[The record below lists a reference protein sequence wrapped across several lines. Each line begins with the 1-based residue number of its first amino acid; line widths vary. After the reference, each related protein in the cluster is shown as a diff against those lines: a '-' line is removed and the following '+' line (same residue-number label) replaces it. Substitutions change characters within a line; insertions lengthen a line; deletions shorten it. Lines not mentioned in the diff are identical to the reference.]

1 MVGGVGPFRSSSCR
15 GGYGN
20 AKLPS
25 YFLSSLIRIPT
36 TTIFADDDDDG
47 GLISS
52 MKPSAY

>member
-1 MVGGVGPFRSSSCR
+1 MVGGVGPFRSSCD
-15 GGYGN
+15 GD
-20 AKLPS
+20 AKIPS